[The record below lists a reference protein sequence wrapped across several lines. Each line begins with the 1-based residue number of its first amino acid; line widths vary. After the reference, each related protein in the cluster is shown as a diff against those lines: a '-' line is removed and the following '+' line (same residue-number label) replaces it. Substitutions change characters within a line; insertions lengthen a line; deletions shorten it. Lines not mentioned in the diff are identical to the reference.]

1 MYDVKRSQQQDL
13 YQVSSRLIIART
25 ASAIAIAVG
34 CLALLGWWLDLEFLK
49 NVFSLSMVPMKANAA
64 LCFILAGVSLWL
76 CLRKQPEE
84 KKFLVLPSL
93 VNLFSKACTFTISS
107 VGLFTL
113 CQYIFG
119 GNLGIDQL
127 LFHDSPTAV
136 FTSHPGRMAL
146 NTALNFSLISRAIEL
161 LNKPK
166 THRSYWYA
174 QIFALLVTVIS
185 GLVLMGYAYKVN
197 ILCSILPDTKPMALH
212 TAVTFIVICAG
223 ILGAQTDQ
231 GLMRVITSDTYSG
244 LLTRRLLIAAIA
256 VPLVLGWLIL
266 QAENAGI
273 YESSLALS
281 LLVVV
286 LIISFCVL
294 IWHNAT
300 LVEGLSYERDCV
312 KQALRAKEEKLKSF
326 MDANLIGILFGDV
339 QGNIQQANDEFLRMI
354 GYTQEDLFSGINF
367 TDITPPE
374 CLHLDIQGIA
384 EATANGACK
393 PYEKEYIRKD
403 GSRVPVLV
411 GYTLAGEKREES
423 VAFILDLSDRKQ
435 ASEALRQS
443 EERFRLAVNN
453 IPDAFVIYDAQL
465 RFQFVNQTVLESI
478 QKSNEEILGHTN
490 EEIFPPIVYETYLPT
505 LIKATETRSLQSI
518 ETTHHLADVN
528 PVTTFIKYVPI
539 LDDKGE
545 IYQILGFA
553 ENITVRKQAESAL
566 SNQQK
571 WLEEVL
577 NLMPTPLLFIEP
589 GTARVKFANRAADEV
604 AGGTFPK
611 ATSAEDYHTVYYSTD
626 AAGKPIPNEQA
637 PGVRVSRGEH
647 LEGFELDWHTSVGI
661 RSLLV
666 SADTLPAMHSYSATC
681 VLTFQDITNLKQ
693 VEKALSLGY
702 KRLQL
707 LFDTANAL
715 LSSQEPGTL
724 IDSLFRKLSEQ
735 IGLDVYL
742 HFLVDEQ
749 SQAIHLA
756 SYSGISSELAKEIE
770 WLQPGEAVCAT
781 VVTERSPMA
790 VENVQQST
798 DSKTEIIRS
807 AGITAYYCYPLIAQG
822 RMLGTLSFGSR
833 SRVKFSQNEIGM
845 MHAACDQIAISME
858 RLRLIAS
865 LQEQTEQLKEA
876 NRMKDEFLA
885 ILSHELRSPLNAIL
899 GWAQLLRS
907 RKLDDKK
914 KAQAV
919 ETIERNA
926 KAQTQLIE
934 DLLDISRMIRGQL
947 RLNVR
952 DCDLTSIIEAAID
965 TVRLAAEVKK
975 IDLKFSILD
984 FQLNNTRYTEE
995 IVQACQP
1002 TVGSPKSIVSGD
1014 AERLQQVIWNLLSN
1028 AIKFTPAGGRID
1040 ICLSV
1045 EECCERTEQ
1054 SSSYAKITV
1063 KDTGIGI
1070 SPEFLPYV
1078 FDRFRQADSSST
1090 RSHGGL
1096 GLGLALVHHLVELHG
1111 GTVCVDSPGES
1122 KGTTFILQLPL
1133 VQESKKAAEIRQRY
1147 EKNSHQQRCP
1157 AFPGPMLDGVKVLVV
1172 DDESDT
1178 REYITTVLQQCQA
1191 EVKAVASAQE
1201 ALDTLQEWNPDVL
1214 VSDIGMPEEDG
1225 YSLIRKIRRRE
1236 AVYRHT
1242 LREQRSLSSPEQ
1254 FKKIPA
1260 AALTAY
1266 ARAEDRTRAIQEGF
1280 QMHLPKPVEP
1290 AELATVVAS
1299 LAGRMNPTPYPLSAG
1314 GEGM

>member
-1 MYDVKRSQQQDL
+1 M
-13 YQVSSRLIIART
+13 SSRSIIART
-25 ASAIAIAVG
+25 ASAIAITVG
-34 CLALLGWWLDLEFLK
+34 CLVLLGWWLDQSFLK
-49 NVFSLSMVPMKANAA
+49 NFFSLSPVEMTANAS
-64 LCFILAGVSLWL
+64 LCFILVGVSLSL
-76 CLRKQPEE
+76 CLRTKGEEE
-84 KKFLVLPSL
+84 KKFLALPSL
-93 VNLFSKACTFTISS
+93 ANFVSKLCTFTVII
-107 VGLFTL
+107 VGLLTL
-113 CQYIFG
+113 SQDIFG
-119 GNLGIDQL
+119 WNLGIDQL

-136 FTSHPGRMAL
+136 MISAPGRMAL
-146 NTALNFSLISRAIEL
+146 NTALNLMLVGRAVEL
-161 LNKPK
+161 LEQPK

-174 QIFALLVTVIS
+174 QIFALLTIVIS
-185 GLVLMGYAYKVN
+185 GLVLMGYTYKVN

-223 ILGAQTDQ
+223 ILGAQPHR
-231 GLMRVITSDTYSG
+231 GLMQVITNDTYGG
-244 LLTRRLLIAAIA
+244 LLTRRLLMAAIA

-266 QAENAGI
+266 QAEDAGI
-273 YESSLALS
+273 YDSSLALS

-354 GYTQEDLFSGINF
+354 GYTQEDLKAGINF

-374 CLHLDIQGIA
+374 CLHLDAQGIA
-384 EATANGACK
+384 EAKANGACT

-403 GSRVPVLV
+403 GSHVPVLV

-435 ASEALRQS
+435 ALSALRQS
-443 EERFRLAVNN
+443 EELFRLAVNN
-453 IPDAFVIYDAQL
+453 IPDAFVIYDAQR
-465 RFQFVNQTVLESI
+465 RFQFVNAIVLESI
-478 QKSNEEILGHTN
+478 KKSLLEILGCTD
-490 EEIFPPIVYETYLPT
+490 EEIFPSVIYETYLPT
-505 LIKATETRSLQSI
+505 LIKAKETRTLQSI
-518 ETTHHLADVN
+518 ETTHNLADRQI
-528 PVTTFIKYVPI
+528 TTFIKYVPI
-539 LDDKGE
+539 LDEKGE
-545 IYQILGFA
+545 IYQILAFA
-553 ENITVRKQAESAL
+553 EDITVRKQATSAL

-604 AGGTFPK
+604 AGGKYPK
-611 ATSAEDYHTVYYSTD
+611 ATSAEEYHAVYYSTD
-626 AAGKPIPNEQA
+626 AAGNPIPNQQA
-637 PGVRVSRGEH
+637 PGVRVSLGEH
-647 LEGFELDWHTSVGI
+647 VEGFELDWHTPGGI

-666 SADTLPAMHSYSATC
+666 SADTLPAMHSHPATC
-681 VLTFQDITNLKQ
+681 VLTFQDITNLKR

-715 LSSQEPGTL
+715 LSSQQPGTL
-724 IDSLFRKLSEQ
+724 IDSLFTKLSEQ
-735 IGLDVYL
+735 IGLDVYF
-742 HFLVDEQ
+742 HYLVDEK
-749 SQAIHLA
+749 SQAIHLT
-756 SYSGISSELAKEIE
+756 SYSGISEELAKEIE
-770 WLQPGEAVCAT
+770 CLQYNQSICGT
-781 VVTERSPMA
+781 VALERRAMSL
-790 VENVQQST
+790 ENVQKLT
-798 DSKTEIIRS
+798 DTKTEIIRS
-807 AGITAYYCYPLIAQG
+807 TGITAYYCYPMIAQG
-822 RMLGTLSFGSR
+822 RTIGTLSFGSR

-845 MHAACDQIAISME
+845 MHAACDQIAIAME

-899 GWAQLLRS
+899 GWAQLLRY

-947 RLNVR
+947 RLIVR

-984 FQLNNTRYTEE
+984 FQLDNTRHTAE
-995 IVQACQP
+995 IARA
-1002 TVGSPKSIVSGD
+1002 KLIVSGD

-1028 AIKFTPAGGRID
+1028 AIKFTPPGGGID
-1040 ICLSV
+1040 ICLSL
-1045 EECCERTEQ
+1045 EESWERTEK
-1054 SSSYAKITV
+1054 SPGYAKITV

-1070 SPEFLPYV
+1070 NPEFLPYV

-1111 GTVCVDSPGES
+1111 GTVCVDSLGEG
-1122 KGTTFILQLPL
+1122 KGSTFTLKLPL
-1133 VQESKKAAEIRQRY
+1133 VQESRKAAEIRQRC
-1147 EKNSHQQRCP
+1147 EKNSPTQQISL
-1157 AFPGPMLDGVKVLVV
+1157 AVPGPMLDGVKVLVV
-1172 DDESDT
+1172 DDEADT
-1178 REYITTVLQQCQA
+1178 RDYLTTVLQQCQA
-1191 EVKAVASAQE
+1191 EVKAVASVQE
-1201 ALDTLQEWNPDVL
+1201 ALDTLQEWKPDVL

-1225 YSLIRKIRRRE
+1225 YSLIRKVRSRE
-1236 AVYRHT
+1236 ALSRQT
-1242 LREQRSLSSPEQ
+1242 LREQTNLSSPEQ
-1254 FKKIPA
+1254 LKKIPA

-1299 LAGRMNPTPYPLSAG
+1299 LAGRMNPTPYPLTTG